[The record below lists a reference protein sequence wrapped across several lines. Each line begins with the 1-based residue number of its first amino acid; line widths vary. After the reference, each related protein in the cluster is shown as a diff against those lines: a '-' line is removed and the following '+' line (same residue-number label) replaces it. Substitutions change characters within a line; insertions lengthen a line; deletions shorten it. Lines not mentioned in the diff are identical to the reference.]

1 MGILKS
7 NARYKR
13 CDVGKN
19 VVMLRRTKIVA
30 TLGPRSNDEASIKKL
45 IQSGVNVFRLNF
57 SHGNSDDHQKTASL
71 IRTISSALEIPIA
84 ILCDMQ
90 GPKIRIGGFKG
101 DAQILLSAKQRF
113 RLDSELGEKDGHQHS
128 VYMDRMYL
136 DDLQKGDQ
144 LLLDDGRIS
153 LEIER
158 KQPNAVECIVLNGGA
173 LSGNKGVNKFGGGL
187 SADVLTQKDRSD
199 IGAAAALGT
208 DYLAISFVHSKKDIE
223 ETRKL
228 LAAAGSAAHIIA
240 KIERAEA
247 IREENLPGIINSADG
262 LMVARGDLGVE
273 IGDANLM
280 AVQKQLIDAA
290 NNANRVV
297 ITATQMM
304 ESMITTPVPTRAEV
318 FDVANAVL
326 DGTDAVMLSAETA
339 VGKYPVETVQAMA
352 RVIEGAEK
360 YPLAQ
365 RSTHR
370 INETFARIDESVA
383 LATMYIANHLE
394 AVSAIIC
401 MTKTGF
407 TPLIMSRINSSMP
420 IYAMAQKE
428 GTSEITALY
437 KGVFPIPFQTD
448 SLPPQEIKRK
458 AIEILRK
465 RGAVKRGDIVLITRG
480 DIVDMGGSTNGLQV
494 IRIEN

>member
-13 CDVGKN
+13 CDVGKDAL
-19 VVMLRRTKIVA
+19 MLRRTKIVA
-30 TLGPRSNDEASIKKL
+30 TLGPKSNDEATIKKL

-57 SHGNSDDHQKTASL
+57 SHGNSDDHQKTALL

-90 GPKIRIGGFKG
+90 GPKIRIGRFKG
-101 DAQILLSAKQRF
+101 DTQILLSATQRF
-113 RLDSELGEKDGHQHS
+113 RLDSELGERDGHQHC
-128 VYMDRMYL
+128 VYMDKMYL

-153 LEIER
+153 LKIEN
-158 KQPNAVECIVLNGGA
+158 KQLNAVECVVINGGA
-173 LSGNKGVNKFGGGL
+173 LSGSKGVNKFGGGL
-187 SADVLTQKDRSD
+187 SADALTPKDRSD

-437 KGVFPIPFQTD
+437 KGVFPIPFETD
-448 SLPPQEIKRK
+448 SLPPQEIKDK

-465 RGAVKRGDIVLITRG
+465 RGSIKRGDIVLITRG
-480 DIVDMGGSTNGLQV
+480 DIIDVGGSTNGLQV
-494 IRIEN
+494 IRIED

>member
-1 MGILKS
+1 MGLLKS
-7 NARYKR
+7 DARYKYCNVR
-13 CDVGKN
+13 EDVL
-19 VVMLRRTKIVA
+19 MPRRTKIVA
-30 TLGPRSNDEASIKKL
+30 TLGPKSNDKASIKNL

-57 SHGNSDDHQKTASL
+57 SHGNPEDHKNTASL
-71 IRTISSALEIPIA
+71 IRTISGDLEIPTA

-90 GPKIRIGGFKG
+90 GPKIRIGEFMN
-101 DAQILLSAKQRF
+101 DAPILLSVNQRF
-113 RLDSELGEKDGHQHS
+113 RLDSEIGKKNGHQHS
-128 VYMDRMYL
+128 VHLEKIYL
-136 DDLQKGDQ
+136 DDLLEGDQ
-144 LLLDDGRIS
+144 LLLDDGRI
-153 LEIER
+153 LLKIES
-158 KQPNAVECIVLNGGA
+158 KQPNAVECVVLNGGV

-187 SADVLTQKDRSD
+187 SAAALTPKDRSD
-199 IGAAAALGT
+199 IRVAAAIGT
-208 DYLAISFVHSKKDIE
+208 DYLAISFVRSKNDIE
-223 ETRKL
+223 ETRTL
-228 LAAAGSAAHIIA
+228 LTGAGSNAHIIA

-247 IREENLPGIINSADG
+247 IKEDNLAGIINSADG

-370 INETFARIDESVA
+370 INETFTRIDESVA

-394 AVSAIIC
+394 DVSAIIC

-437 KGVFPIPFQTD
+437 KGVFPIPFETD
-448 SLPPQEIKRK
+448 MLPTQEIKLR
-458 AIEILRK
+458 AIEKLRS
-465 RGAVKRGDIVLITRG
+465 RGAVNSGDVVLITRG
-480 DIVDMGGSTNGLQV
+480 DIIDLGGSTNGLQV
-494 IRIEN
+494 IRIED